1 MQYYKIVPIGSW
13 EKLYDG
19 SDGIIISY
27 GYLLNEVINAKQKLA
42 KNYNLGVI
50 NARFQKPIDEKMF
63 NELLNKYQNIF
74 ICEEQTIINS
84 LGEYLV
90 NYAND
95 KGYKGNIKVFA
106 IPDNYIEQGSKQEI
120 LKELRLDAKSLV
132 KRIK

>member
-1 MQYYKIVPIGSW
+1 
-13 EKLYDG
+13 
-19 SDGIIISY
+19 
-27 GYLLNEVINAKQKLA
+27 
-42 KNYNLGVI
+42 
-50 NARFQKPIDEKMF
+50 MF
-63 NELLNKYQNIF
+63 NELLTKYQNIF

-132 KRIK
+132 KRIKENME